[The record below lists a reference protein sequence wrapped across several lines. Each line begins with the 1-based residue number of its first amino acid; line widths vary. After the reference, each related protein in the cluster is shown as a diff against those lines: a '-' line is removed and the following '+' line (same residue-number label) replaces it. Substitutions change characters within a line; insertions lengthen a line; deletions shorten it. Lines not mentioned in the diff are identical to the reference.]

1 MPNAFNFSVSPFDC
15 LTQAEQAL
23 VRDNLDVAYFRQGE
37 VLLDVGAAPSHLFV
51 LIKGYVQQYEGD
63 ELLATYGPDDSFDG
77 RALVAGRSGSRF
89 VAVEEVLAYELSHEA
104 VNALIASNDT
114 FSALLFSALGKKLS
128 ALAARGS
135 EQEIQSLNMARVDE
149 AYVRTAHTV
158 PADLDIVSVVRL
170 FQQERTTNVL
180 VRDEGSDPPRLGIF
194 TTTGLQRAILSGQPL
209 DRLPVGELSSWNLLC
224 VRPSDQVG
232 EALAMMLRHG
242 VHRVVVQEGERIS
255 GILESLDVFS
265 FLSNHSMLIGMQIR
279 DATTLEELEKAAAQ
293 ITTMVRR
300 QFRAGSRVGFLARL
314 VQDLNARLFDRTWAL
329 IAPAEL
335 VQNSCLV
342 VMGSE
347 GRGEQL
353 LKTDQDNALLLRD
366 GYAPPPNLQALCEHF
381 VQALT
386 RFGYPLCPGD
396 IMMSN
401 RAWRMS
407 VSEFAR
413 TARRWF
419 VLPEADSLMNLAIFM
434 DAHAVSGDAS
444 LLEELK
450 TQVFAMA
457 TDNDMMMSRFASVID
472 AFGSPTR
479 WWQRMRGLSEDDP
492 RINIKKAGI
501 FPIVHGVRSLALAE
515 HVQETNTERRIQ
527 ALVEK
532 GALSQETADEL
543 IESLQFFMGARLKA
557 GLDELDQGRPVSGK
571 VPLDRMS
578 PLERD
583 LLKDA
588 LQEVRRFKEQMRLRF
603 RLGAVS

>member
-15 LTQAEQAL
+15 LTQAEQNL
-23 VRDNLDVAYFRQGE
+23 VRDNLDIAYFRAGE
-37 VLLDVGAAPSHLFV
+37 VLLDVGDTPRHLFV
-51 LIKGYVQQYEGD
+51 LIKGYVQQFEGE

-89 VAVEEVLAYELSHEA
+89 VALEEVLAYELSHEA

-135 EQEIQSLNMARVDE
+135 DQEIQSLNMARVEE
-149 AYVRTAHTV
+149 AYVRAAHTV
-158 PADLDIVSVVRL
+158 SADTDIVSVVRL
-170 FQQERTTNVL
+170 FQQERTSNVL
-180 VRDEGSDPPRLGIF
+180 VRDMSVEPPRLGIF
-194 TTTGLQRAILSGQPL
+194 TTTGLQRAILSGEPL
-209 DRLPVGELSSWNLLC
+209 DRLPVGELTSWNLLT
-224 VRPSDQVG
+224 VRPDDQVG
-232 EALAMMLRHG
+232 EALAIMLRQG
-242 VHRVVVQEGERIS
+242 VHRVVVQDGDEIS

-265 FLSNHSMLIGMQIR
+265 FLSNHSMLIGMQLR
-279 DATTLEELEKAAAQ
+279 DAGSLDELEKAAGQ
-293 ITTMVRR
+293 ITTMIRR
-300 QFRAGSRVGFLARL
+300 QYRAGARVGFLARL
-314 VQDLNARLFDRTWAL
+314 VQDLNARLFDRAWQL
-329 IAPAEL
+329 IAPPEL
-335 VQNSCLV
+335 VQNSCVL

-366 GYAPPPNLQALCEHF
+366 GYAPPPNLASLCERFGQAL
-381 VQALT
+381 A
-386 RFGYPLCPGD
+386 RFGYPPCPGG
-396 IMMSN
+396 IMMGN
-401 RAWRMS
+401 AVWRMP
-407 VSEFAR
+407 VSDFAR
-413 TARRWF
+413 TVRRWF
-419 VLPEADSLMNLAIFM
+419 VMPETDSLMNLAIFM

-444 LLEELK
+444 LLDELK
-450 TQVFAMA
+450 AQLATMA
-457 TDNDMMMSRFASVID
+457 TDNDMMLSRFAAAID

-479 WWQRMRGLSEDDP
+479 WWQRMRASDDDA

-515 HVQETNTERRIQ
+515 GVHETNTERRIR

-532 GALSQETADEL
+532 GALSEGTGEEL
-543 IESLQFFMGARLKA
+543 VESLHFFMGVRLKA
-557 GLDELDQGRPVSGK
+557 GLEELDQDRPVSGK
-571 VPLDRMS
+571 VPIERMT

-603 RLGAVS
+603 RLGAVT